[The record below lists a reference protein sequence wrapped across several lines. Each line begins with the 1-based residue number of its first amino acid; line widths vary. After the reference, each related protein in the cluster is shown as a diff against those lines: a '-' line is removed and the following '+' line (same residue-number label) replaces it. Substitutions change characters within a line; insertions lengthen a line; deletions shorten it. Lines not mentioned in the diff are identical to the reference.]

1 MSYLKIGKV
10 MDSFGLDGTLKVYST
25 TDSPKKR
32 YQKGN
37 KVYLYNES
45 NDDHIE
51 FVVERFTMSG
61 PIAHV
66 KLTGIDSP
74 EKAKEFKGFEIH
86 IIKDRSDLQVGYYF
100 YEDLV
105 GCLIIDQSSNELG
118 TVSKVEE
125 FPAQITLRV
134 KRNNGK
140 DFFVPFVKQFIKN
153 VDIDNKKIYIEVI
166 EGML

>member
-1 MSYLKIGKV
+1 

-74 EKAKEFKGFEIH
+74 ENAKEFKGFEIH
-86 IIKDRSDLQVGYYF
+86 IIKDRSDLKVGYYF

-105 GCLIIDQSSNELG
+105 DCVVIDQSSNELG
-118 TVSKVEE
+118 TS
-125 FPAQITLRV
+125 
-134 KRNNGK
+134 RNW
-140 DFFVPFVKQFIKN
+140 
-153 VDIDNKKIYIEVI
+153 
-166 EGML
+166 